1 VNHKDEEILEAIW
14 VVSESADP
22 TIEAVQSR
30 CPAELSDEDLSRLED
45 QGHLVHNGGELFL
58 TQEGKHKARTLV
70 RCHRLAESLL
80 YTVFDLDWERREA
93 LACQAE
99 HTLVPELAD
108 GICTLLGHPTE
119 CPDGKP
125 IPPGVCCVT
134 QRQMIGRQVLP
145 LSELELGCN
154 ARLLFVKPK
163 NRDRLHEISSV
174 GLTPGVVVT
183 LRQRSPSYRIRYDGT
198 EMALDHQVAQ
208 DLFVCPISGDNHA
221 ASMPTLHGHHR
232 RQGLFH
238 RLLGSRRVSA
248 HSGSILLGGA
258 SVRGTGRDGS

>member
-1 VNHKDEEILEAIW
+1 MNPKDEEILEAIC
-14 VVSESADP
+14 VVSESAVATLE
-22 TIEAVQSR
+22 TIQSR
-30 CPAELSDEDLSRLED
+30 CPDAVSEEDLSRLED
-45 QGHLVHNGGELFL
+45 QGHLTHNGRELFL
-58 TQEGKHKARTLV
+58 TQKGKHKAHTLV

-80 YTVFDLDWERREA
+80 YTVFDLDWERREE

-134 QRQMIGRQVLP
+134 QQQMIRRQVIP
-145 LSELELGCN
+145 LSELGIGRD
-154 ARLLFVKPK
+154 ARILFVKPK
-163 NRDRLHEISSV
+163 NRDRLHEITTI

-183 LRQRSPSYRIRYDGT
+183 LHQRSPSYRIRYDGT
-198 EMALDHQVAQ
+198 EMALDHRVAQ
-208 DLFVCPISGDNHA
+208 DLFVCPINMDNHA
-221 ASMPTLHGHHR
+221 APMPTPRGPHR

-238 RLLGSRRVSA
+238 RLLGSKER
-248 HSGSILLGGA
+248 
-258 SVRGTGRDGS
+258 

>member
-1 VNHKDEEILEAIW
+1 MNPRDEEILEAVW
-14 VVSESADP
+14 VVSESGSA
-22 TIEAVQSR
+22 TIETIRSR
-30 CPAELSDEDLSRLED
+30 CHDEFSEEDLLRLENL
-45 QGHLVHNGGELFL
+45 GHLTHNGHELFL
-58 TQEGKHKARTLV
+58 TQKGKHKARTLV

-134 QRQMIGRQVLP
+134 RRQMIGPQVIP
-145 LSELELGCN
+145 LSELELGSK
-154 ARLLFVKPK
+154 ARILFFKPK
-163 NRDRLHEISSV
+163 NHDRLHEITTV

-183 LRQRSPSYRIRYDGT
+183 LHQRSPTYCLRYDGT
-198 EMALDHQVAQ
+198 ELALDHRVAQ
-208 DLFVCPISGDNHA
+208 DLFVCPISGDDHLALVPAPHA
-221 ASMPTLHGHHR
+221 HR
-232 RQGLFH
+232 RRAGLFH
-238 RLLGSRRVSA
+238 WLRFKER
-248 HSGSILLGGA
+248 
-258 SVRGTGRDGS
+258 